1 MPLLKDSKALTH
13 YGNAVKYP
21 IAKLEKSWKAA
32 KETLGVTGAGLLNKK
47 AIWNGPNEIRDKWT
61 QVKEVCP
68 WFYKMRDMVE
78 NRFDDVGAAITNS
91 KRDVALDAIQNG
103 DRRRKEK
110 EPELEKVLGNGDDD
124 EMDDDVDE
132 GKSTSSQ
139 PGTARRSSPQPGTA
153 RCPSP

>member
-1 MPLLKDSKALTH
+1 
-13 YGNAVKYP
+13 
-21 IAKLEKSWKAA
+21 
-32 KETLGVTGAGLLNKK
+32 
-47 AIWNGPNEIRDKWT
+47 
-61 QVKEVCP
+61 
-68 WFYKMRDMVE
+68 MRDMVE

-124 EMDDDVDE
+124 EINDDVDE

-153 RCPSP
+153 RRPSP